1 MMDVTAK
8 EVKRMLKEN
17 GFDTRKIRV
26 RVEHFG
32 YGSESINIKLMDVA
46 LNLQEINSLACRT
59 YREVRKDEYV
69 QGEYFEGCNTYV
81 RCWYDEDVFEQAKQE
96 RYSRAEK
103 LYSELE
109 EQNSYN
115 GVAIF
120 ENDRFQAIAFFK
132 DKVIRLVSKTK
143 ELNLY
148 PRHRLHSVDDLADA
162 LVLLE
167 NGQIF

>member
-1 MMDVTAK
+1 MTVSAK
-8 EVKRMLKEN
+8 EVKKMLKEN

-46 LNLQEINSLACRT
+46 LNLQEIKALACRT
-59 YREVRKDEYV
+59 YREVRRDEHV

-96 RYSRAEK
+96 MFSRAEK
-103 LYSELE
+103 VYSELE
-109 EQNSYN
+109 EQGANN
-115 GVAIF
+115 GLDIF
-120 ENDRFQAIAFFK
+120 ENDRFRAVAFYK
-132 DKVIRLVSKTK
+132 DKVIRLMSKTN

-148 PRHRLHSVDDLADA
+148 PRHVLHSVDDLADA
-162 LVLLE
+162 FVLLE